1 MVNSR
6 IVDVDGNPIPLREIK
21 TPQTAHAVA
30 LHREF
35 QDHPSRGLTPSKL
48 ASILVAA
55 EQGDIVAQYELFEDM
70 EEKDA
75 HIMSEMGK
83 RRRAVSGLDWRI
95 DPPRNAT
102 AKERDV
108 AIAIREILDG
118 LEDIEDIIFDT
129 TDAIGKAFCCLE
141 YGGWQQVDGDWLPI
155 SVQHRP
161 HTWFQ
166 LVRGF
171 EQSIHLRGPGNGQP
185 LKPFG
190 WIVHTHKAKS
200 GWLERSALFR
210 VLTWPYLFKNYSVG
224 DLAEFL
230 EIYGIP
236 LRLGKYPN
244 GASDQEKVTLMRALA
259 QIGHNAAGIIP
270 QGMEI
275 DFHDAANGD
284 PAAFQLMMDWCDKAQ
299 SKAIL
304 GGTLTSQADGKTST
318 NALGSVHDDVRKEL
332 RDADAKQIAKT
343 LSRDLIYPIA
353 ALNGLVDN
361 WRRCPRLVFD
371 TNEPE
376 DMTAFAN
383 ALPKLTN
390 MGMKIGRQWAQERV
404 GIPEPEDGEELLQ
417 PVAKRMVQDQK
428 NPEPDTPVAA
438 TNQQL
443 HTPLTP
449 PGQMLDQARD
459 NAERATADW
468 INQVRQLASEVDSL
482 EELRDRLLELYP
494 TMGLDEYARAMAMA
508 TTAANMAGRNEV
520 TEERR

>member
-6 IVDVDGNPIPLREIK
+6 IVDVDGNPIPLNEIK
-21 TPQTAHAVA
+21 TAQTAHAVA

-48 ASILVAA
+48 GQILIAA
-55 EQGDIVAQYELFEDM
+55 EQGDVTAQYELFEDM

-83 RRRAVSGLDWRI
+83 RRRAVAGLDWRI

-102 AKERDV
+102 AKERDAAMAV
-108 AIAIREILDG
+108 REILDG

-129 TDAIGKAFCCLE
+129 TDAIGKGFACQE
-141 YGGWQQVDGDWLPI
+141 YGGWHRVDGDWLPI
-155 SVQHRP
+155 NVQHRP
-161 HTWFQ
+161 QTWFQ

-171 EQSIHLRGPGNGQP
+171 TQSIRLRGAGNGEP

-236 LRLGKYPN
+236 LRLGKYPS
-244 GASDQEKVTLMRALA
+244 GATESEKLTLMRALA

-270 QGMEI
+270 LGMEI
-275 DFHDAANGD
+275 EFENAAQGD
-284 PAAFQLMMDWCDKAQ
+284 PKAFELMMSWCDKAQ

-318 NALGSVHDDVRKEL
+318 NALGNVHDDVRKEL
-332 RDADAKQIAKT
+332 RDGDAKQIAKT

-353 ALNGLVDN
+353 VLNGLADN

-376 DMTAFAN
+376 DMLAFAN
-383 ALPKLTN
+383 AAPKLLN
-390 MGMKIGRQWAQERV
+390 IGMRIDRQWAQERV
-404 GIPEPEDGEELLQ
+404 GIPEPEEGAELLE
-417 PVAKRMVQDQK
+417 PIAKQAVQQ
-428 NPEPDTPVAA
+428 NRQERQAAASAQLNAPEPAQTPADLTGQRVAQEA
-438 TNQQL
+438 EQ
-443 HTPLTP
+443 HTQTWL
-449 PGQMLDQARD
+449 GQIEIMLEQA
-459 NAERATADW
+459 
-468 INQVRQLASEVDSL
+468 DSL
-482 EELRDRLLELYP
+482 
-494 TMGLDEYARAMAMA
+494 DEFRAMLLAAYPDLPANDLGTLMGSA
-508 TTAANMAGRNEV
+508 TSAAFAAGRFDVEHSHG
-520 TEERR
+520 